1 MKKGLSIILALMLGS
16 VGAYALGSDTN
27 AGTVIENNA
36 TLSYSAG
43 GVPQPSIT
51 SNVDSFTVDLKVDMV
66 LVTNDTQHLEVTP
79 GQEDQVRSFT
89 FVNESNSNDMNFTF
103 TAYNL
108 NPGEKA
114 DYNTTAD
121 NTDSSQ
127 GVKNIEITCTDGTNT
142 YTNSSDPD
150 KVTIT
155 GIAEDAEINCTV
167 SSDIRTL
174 AEGAADGQVMVIEL
188 NATAVDG
195 SGQKL
200 DESTGADNQSGM
212 DIVFADGEIV
222 KTDAT
227 SGLGETGG
235 GNGDVA
241 GNGEDVARSGYIIST
256 PVLSVKKSSC
266 VIDDPVNGSI
276 VNGNNPKRIP
286 GATIRYLF
294 DINNTGTGDVNDLNL
309 TDTFDD
315 NLLIDASANSVYE
328 FRKDENQSS
337 CTCDADISGKTDIKD
352 DTTVSG
358 QDMTIEH
365 INVEHGSTSSASG
378 EKHTCVWVEVEIE

>member
-16 VGAYALGSDTN
+16 VGAYALGTDTN

-79 GQEDQVRSFT
+79 GQEDQVRNFT
-89 FVNESNSNDMNFTF
+89 FVNESNYNDMNFTF
-103 TAYNL
+103 TVKDLGVGAL
-108 NPGEKA
+108 A

-121 NTDSSQ
+121 NTDDTH
-127 GVKNIEITCTDGTNT
+127 GVKNPEITCIYNNNS
-142 YTNSSDPD
+142 YTGSSI
-150 KVTIT
+150 TIQN
-155 GIAEDAEINCTV
+155 IEEDAEINCTV

-200 DESTGADNQSGM
+200 NESTGTDVQNGV
-212 DIVFADGEIV
+212 DIVFADGEAV
-222 KTDAT
+222 KNGAA

-256 PVLSVKKSSC
+256 PVLSATKSSC
-266 VIDDPVNGSI
+266 VISDPVN
-276 VNGNNPKRIP
+276 NTTNPKRIP
-286 GATIRYLF
+286 GAVIRYLF
-294 DINNTGTGDVNDLNL
+294 DIKNIGTGDVNDLNL
-309 TDTFDD
+309 TDTFSDKLDLSDAKTTAQKTESQDD
-315 NLLIDASANSVYE
+315 PCECTNTGTGI
-328 FRKDENQSS
+328 SS
-337 CTCDADISGKTDIKD
+337 
-352 DTTVSG
+352 DTTING
-358 QDMTIEH
+358 QEMTIEH
-365 INVEHGSTSSASG
+365 IDVEHGRNQGDTSG
-378 EKHTCVWVEVEIE
+378 EKHTCVWVEVEVK